1 MKIRRCR
8 PEDLRPLEWDGE
20 FTHDRAIIA
29 QTFARTREDRS
40 VMLVAEVRAQL
51 VGQVWLDLARPDTAY
66 LWALRVRESW
76 RGRRLGSQLLAAAER
91 LAAAHGYAAIELDVE
106 RANHHASHIYVR
118 RGYVVT
124 RRDDLGHVRMRKRL
138 TTVPSDRYRR
148 TTRR

>member
-29 QTFARTREDRS
+29 QTFARTREERG

-51 VGQVWLDLARPDTAY
+51 VGQVWIDLARPDAAY

-76 RGRRLGSQLLAAAER
+76 RGRGLGSQLLAAAEQ

-106 RANHHASHIYVR
+106 VANHHARHIYVR
-118 RGYVVT
+118 REYVVV
-124 RRDDLGHVRMRKRL
+124 RCDDTGRVRMRKRL
-138 TTVPSDRYRR
+138 TT
-148 TTRR
+148 TRSER